1 MRMMLMVMMMMMKML
16 ALLVMM
22 RCQPL
27 SDDLPFVVRDKKR
40 E

>member
-1 MRMMLMVMMMMMKML
+1 MRMMLMVMMMMKML
-16 ALLVMM
+16 ALPVMM

-27 SDDLPFVVRDKKR
+27 SDDLPFVIRDKKR